1 MKLKHASIPMETPI
15 EIISMQ
21 PSEFSPL
28 ISKCQIKVCWVGDD
42 GNRNDSLITKEV
54 ARETAPSLRGSPI
67 VGYYDEVKED
77 FEQHNKLLEVRDNR
91 IVIKENTRP
100 YGFVDLSAKAWF
112 QWFLDDDGVQRE
124 YMVTEGWL
132 WTGQYPECSR
142 VITKGNGQS
151 MELDEESTKGSWTN
165 FNNNGR
171 KLFIINE
178 TVISKLCILGEDV
191 EPCFEGA
198 NITNTQFSFN
208 PNFAQELYSLM
219 KDIKEI
225 LSKGG
230 KQPMYNVYAVEIG
243 SDLWR
248 NIYAHLVEKYPVE
261 DAPFTSQYSVE
272 GVYEDGEG
280 QKFFTIGTEEN
291 KYLRFNFDF
300 SDNIFAVEEPTE
312 MGEDFVAQETAQFD
326 TEKVSEFVTNYIA
339 ENQGKE
345 EQEEQP
351 EIEEPM
357 KEEEPAQEPVEDPA
371 PAYSLDEIPE
381 YQEALAR
388 IAELESNYS
397 AKEEEVTT
405 LNGTIATLNEELTS
419 LREFKNTA
427 DRKEK
432 QAMIDG
438 FYMLSEEDKKDVVEH
453 IDEYSL
459 DDIESRL
466 SIICVRNKVSFDRED
481 DKPATGSTTYS
492 LEEQF
497 DTTPDWIKAVLDTE
511 KELNKI

>member
-1 MKLKHASIPMETPI
+1 MKLKHASIPLETPI
-15 EIISMQ
+15 ELISME

-28 ISKCQIKVCWVGDD
+28 ISKCQIKVCWVGDEA
-42 GNRNDSLITKEV
+42 NRNDSLITKPV
-54 ARETAPSLRGSPI
+54 AKDMAPTLRGAAI

-77 FEQHNKLLEVRDNR
+77 FEQHNRLLEVRDNR

-100 YGFVDLSAKAWF
+100 YGFVDLNAKVWF
-112 QWFLDDDGVQRE
+112 QWFLDDDGVSRE

-132 WTGQYPECSR
+132 WTGQYPECQR
-142 VITKGNGQS
+142 VITKGNNQS
-151 MELDEESTKGSWTN
+151 MELDEERTKGSWSS
-165 FNNNGR
+165 FNNVGR
-171 KLFIINE
+171 ELFIINE
-178 TVISKLCILGEDV
+178 SVISKLCILGEDV

-219 KDIKEI
+219 TDIKEI

-230 KQPMYNVYAVEIG
+230 KQPMYNVYAVEVE
-243 SDLWR
+243 SQLFK
-248 NIYAHLVEKYPVE
+248 NIYSYLVEKYPVE
-261 DAPFTSQYSVE
+261 EKPFETQYSVE
-272 GVYEDGEG
+272 GVYEDGE
-280 QKFFTIGTEEN
+280 QKFFTVASEDN
-291 KYLRFNFDF
+291 KYLRFNFNF
-300 SDNIFAVEEPTE
+300 SEDSFSVEEPIE
-312 MGEDFVAQETAQFD
+312 LGEDFQPQETAQFN
-326 TEKVSEFVTNYIA
+326 TEAVQEFISKLIA
-339 ENQGKE
+339 KIQGKDEKE
-345 EQEEQP
+345 EKP

-357 KEEEPAQEPVEDPA
+357 KEEKPAEEEEEIPA
-371 PAYSLDEIPE
+371 PVYSLDEIPE
-381 YQEALAR
+381 YQNALAR
-388 IAELESNYS
+388 IAELEQNYS
-397 AKEEEVTT
+397 AKDEEINT
-405 LNGTIATLNEELTS
+405 LNSTITALNEELTS

-438 FYMLSEEDKKDVVEH
+438 FYMLSEEDKADVVEH

-466 SIICVRNKVSFDRED
+466 SIICVRNKVSFARED
-481 DKPATGSTTYS
+481 NDKGATGPTTYS
-492 LEEQF
+492 FEESV

>member
-1 MKLKHASIPMETPI
+1 MKLKHASIPLETPI
-15 EIISMQ
+15 ELISME

-28 ISKCQIKVCWVGDD
+28 ISKCQIKVCWVGDEA
-42 GNRNDSLITKEV
+42 NRNESVITKPV
-54 ARETAPSLRGSPI
+54 ARDMAPSLRGAAI

-91 IVIKENTRP
+91 IVLKESTRP
-100 YGFVDLSAKAWF
+100 YGFVDLNAKVWF

-124 YMVTEGWL
+124 YMITEGWL
-132 WTGQYPECSR
+132 WTGQYPECRR

-151 MELDEESTKGSWTN
+151 MELDEDLTKGSWTS
-165 FNNNGR
+165 FNNANR

-219 KDIKEI
+219 TDIKEI

-243 SDLWR
+243 GELWR
-248 NIYAHLVEKYPVE
+248 NIYSHLVNKYPVE

-272 GVYEDGEG
+272 GVYEDAEE
-280 QKFFTIGTEEN
+280 QKFFTVAAEEN

-300 SDNIFAVEEPTE
+300 SDNIFAAEEPVE
-312 MGEDFVAQETAQFD
+312 LGEEFQPQEVAQFSAEA
-326 TEKVSEFVTNYIA
+326 VNEFITNFIA
-339 ENQGKE
+339 EKQGKE
-345 EQEEQP
+345 EKEEQP
-351 EIEEPM
+351 KIEEPM
-357 KEEEPAQEPVEDPA
+357 KEEKPVEEEEILP

-381 YQEALAR
+381 YQDALAR
-388 IAELESNYS
+388 IAQLEQDYS
-397 AKEEEVTT
+397 AKEEEVNT
-405 LNGTIATLNEELTS
+405 LNSTISGLNEELTS

-438 FYMLSEEDKKDVVEH
+438 FYMLSEDDKKDVVEH

-466 SIICVRNKVSFDRED
+466 SIICVRNKVSFDREEETST
-481 DKPATGSTTYS
+481 KGSTTYS
-492 LEEQF
+492 LEEQV

>member
-1 MKLKHASIPMETPI
+1 MKHASIPLETPI
-15 EIISMQ
+15 ELISME
-21 PSEFSPL
+21 PSQISPL

-54 ARETAPSLRGSPI
+54 ARDAAPSLRGAAI

-100 YGFVDLSAKAWF
+100 YGFVDLNAKVWF

-132 WTGQYPECSR
+132 WTGQYPECKR

-151 MELDEESTKGSWTN
+151 MELDEDMTKGVWSS
-165 FNNNGR
+165 FNNIGR

-178 TVISKLCILGEDV
+178 TVISKLCILGENV

-219 KDIKEI
+219 TDIKEI

-248 NIYAHLVEKYPVE
+248 NIYSHLVDKYPVE
-261 DAPFTSQYSVE
+261 EAPFTSQYSVE
-272 GVYEDGEG
+272 GVYEDSEE
-280 QKFFTIGTEEN
+280 QKFFTIATEEN
-291 KYLRFNFDF
+291 NYLRFDFNF
-300 SDNIFAVEEPTE
+300 SDGIFAVEEPYE
-312 MGEDFVAQETAQFD
+312 MDKEFKPQETAQFD
-326 TEKVSEFVTNYIA
+326 PEAVNEFITKFVA

-345 EQEEQP
+345 EQDDQP
-351 EIEEPM
+351 KIEEPM
-357 KEEEPAQEPVEDPA
+357 KEEKPAEEPIEEPAE

-381 YQEALAR
+381 YQDALAR
-388 IAELESNYS
+388 IAQLEQDYS
-397 AKEEEVTT
+397 AKEEEVAN
-405 LNGTIATLNEELTS
+405 LNVTINGLNEELTS

-481 DKPATGSTTYS
+481 NNTAKGSTTYS
-492 LEEQF
+492 LEEPV
-497 DTTPDWIKAVLDTE
+497 DTTPAWIKAVLDTE

>member
-1 MKLKHASIPMETPI
+1 MKLKHASIPLETPI
-15 EIISMQ
+15 ELISME

-28 ISKCQIKVCWVGDD
+28 ISKCQIKVCWVGDE
-42 GNRNDSLITKEV
+42 GNRNDSLITKTV
-54 ARETAPSLRGSPI
+54 AKDAAHTLRGAAI

-77 FEQHNKLLEVRDNR
+77 FEQHNRLLEVRDNR

-100 YGFVDLSAKAWF
+100 YGFVDLNAKVWF
-112 QWFLDDDGVQRE
+112 QWFLDDDGVKRE

-132 WTGQYPECSR
+132 WTGQYPECQR
-142 VITKGNGQS
+142 VLEKGNGQS
-151 MELDEESTKGSWTN
+151 MELDEDMTHGAWSS
-165 FNNNGR
+165 FNNVGR
-171 KLFIINE
+171 ELFIINE

-219 KDIKEI
+219 TDIKEL

-230 KQPMYNVYAVEIG
+230 KQPMYNVYAVEVG
-243 SDLWR
+243 DTLWT
-248 NIYAHLVEKYPVE
+248 NIYSYLVEKYPVE
-261 DAPFTSQYSVE
+261 NAPFTSQYSVE
-272 GVYEDGEG
+272 GVYEEDE
-280 QKFFTIGTEEN
+280 QKFFTVASEDN
-291 KYLRFNFDF
+291 KYLRFNFNEETF
-300 SDNIFAVEEPTE
+300 LVEEPVE
-312 MGEDFVAQETAQFD
+312 LGEEFQPQETAQFSA
-326 TEKVSEFVTNYIA
+326 EAVQEFISKFIS
-339 ENQGKE
+339 ENQGNV

-357 KEEEPAQEPVEDPA
+357 KEEEPAAEEESHEDEIPV

-381 YQEALAR
+381 YQNALAR
-388 IAELESNYS
+388 IAELEQNYS
-397 AKEEEVTT
+397 AKEEEINT
-405 LNGTIATLNEELTS
+405 LNSTIEGLNVELTS
-419 LREFKNTA
+419 LREFKNAA

-466 SIICVRNKVSFDRED
+466 SIICVRNKVNFARED
-481 DKPATGSTTYS
+481 KSVTGPTTYS
-492 LEEQF
+492 FEEPV

-511 KELNKI
+511 KELNNI

>member
-1 MKLKHASIPMETPI
+1 MKLTHTSIPLETPI
-15 EIISMQ
+15 EVISME

-28 ISKCQIKVCWVGDD
+28 ISKCQIKVCWVGNE

-54 ARETAPSLRGSPI
+54 AKEVAPSLRGSAI
-67 VGYYDEVKED
+67 VGYYNEEKGD
-77 FEQHNKLLEVRDNR
+77 FEQHNKLLEVRDNKL
-91 IVIKENTRP
+91 IIKETTRP
-100 YGFVDLSAKAWF
+100 YGFVDLNAKVWF

-132 WTGQYPECSR
+132 WTGQYPECKR
-142 VITKGNGQS
+142 VITRGNGQS
-151 MELDEESTKGSWTN
+151 MELDKDLTKGSWTF
-165 FNNNGR
+165 FNNSNN

-208 PNFAQELYSLM
+208 PDFAQELYSLM

-230 KQPMYNVYAVEIG
+230 IQPMYNVYAVEIG
-243 SDLWR
+243 DKVWN
-248 NIYAHLVEKYPVE
+248 NIYSYLVAKYPVE
-261 DAPFTSQYSVE
+261 EKPFTSQYSIE
-272 GVYEDGEG
+272 GVYEDGE
-280 QKFFTIGTEEN
+280 QKFFTVAAEDN
-291 KYLRFNFDF
+291 KYLRFNFNF
-300 SDNIFAVEEPTE
+300 GENEFLVEDPIEL
-312 MGEDFVAQETAQFD
+312 GEDFKPQETLQFD
-326 TEKVSEFVTNYIA
+326 VEAVNQFITNFVA
-339 ENQGKE
+339 ENQGKK
-345 EQEEQP
+345 EQEKQD

-357 KEEEPAQEPVEDPA
+357 KEEKPAEEPEEVPA

-381 YQEALAR
+381 YQDALAR
-388 IAELESNYS
+388 IAQLEQDYS
-397 AKEEEVTT
+397 VKVEEVTN
-405 LNGTIATLNEELTS
+405 LNNTINSLNEELTS
-419 LREFKNTA
+419 LREFKNSA

-466 SIICVRNKVSFDRED
+466 SIICVRNRVSFARED
-481 DKPATGSTTYS
+481 EKGAPGPTTYS
-492 LEEQF
+492 FEEQV
-497 DTTPDWIKAVLDTE
+497 DTTPDWIKAVLNTE
-511 KELNKI
+511 KELNNI

>member
-1 MKLKHASIPMETPI
+1 MKHASIPLESPI
-15 EIISMQ
+15 EIISLE
-21 PSEFSPL
+21 PSKISPL
-28 ISKCQIKVCWVGDD
+28 ISKCQIKVCWVGDEA
-42 GNRNDSLITKEV
+42 NRNESVITKQV
-54 ARETAPSLRGSPI
+54 ARDMAHTLRGAAI
-67 VGYYDEVKED
+67 VGFYNEEKKD
-77 FEQHNKLLEVRDNR
+77 FEQHNRVLEIRDEG
-91 IVIKENTRP
+91 IILKESTRP
-100 YGFVDLSAKAWF
+100 YGFVDLSADVWF
-112 QWFLDDDGVQRE
+112 QWFLDDDGVRRE

-132 WTGQYPECSR
+132 WTGQYPECKR
-142 VITKGNGQS
+142 VVDKGNNQS
-151 MELDEESTKGSWTN
+151 MELDNNLTKGFWTTSSN
-165 FNNNGR
+165 IEG

-178 TVISKLCILGEDV
+178 SVISKLCILGEEV

-208 PNFAQELYSLM
+208 PDFAQQLYSLM
-219 KDIKEI
+219 SEIKEI

-230 KQPMYNVYAVEIG
+230 EKPMYNVYTVEIG

-248 NIYAHLVEKYPVE
+248 NIYAYLVEKYPVE
-261 DAPFTSQYSVE
+261 NAPFTSQYSVE
-272 GVYEDGEG
+272 GVYKDGEE

-291 KYLRFNFDF
+291 KYLRFNFSF
-300 SDNIFAVEEPTE
+300 SDDSFSVEEPTE
-312 MGEDFVAQETAQFD
+312 MSEDFQPQETAQFNAD
-326 TEKVSEFVTNYIA
+326 SVNEFIINFIA
-339 ENQGKE
+339 ENQGKI
-345 EQEEQP
+345 EQEDNP
-351 EIEEPM
+351 KIEEPM
-357 KEEEPAQEPVEDPA
+357 KEEKPDEEPIEEPAVPV
-371 PAYSLDEIPE
+371 YSLDEIPE

-388 IAELESNYS
+388 IATLEENYS
-397 AKEEEVTT
+397 AKEEEVNT
-405 LNGTIATLNEELTS
+405 LNSTIATLNEELTS

-481 DKPATGSTTYS
+481 DKPAQGSTTYS

-497 DTTPDWIKAVLDTE
+497 DTTPDWIKAVLNTE

>member
-1 MKLKHASIPMETPI
+1 MKLTHTSIPLETPI
-15 EIISMQ
+15 EVISME

-28 ISKCQIKVCWVGDD
+28 ISKCQIKVCWVGNE

-54 ARETAPSLRGSPI
+54 AKEVAPSLRGSAI
-67 VGYYDEVKED
+67 VGYYNEEKGD
-77 FEQHNKLLEVRDNR
+77 FEQHNKLLEVRDNKL
-91 IVIKENTRP
+91 IIKETTRP
-100 YGFVDLSAKAWF
+100 YGFVDLNAKVWF

-132 WTGQYPECSR
+132 WTGQYPECKR
-142 VITKGNGQS
+142 VITRGNGQS
-151 MELDEESTKGSWTN
+151 MELDKDLTKGSWTF
-165 FNNNGR
+165 FNNSNN

-178 TVISKLCILGEDV
+178 AVISKLCILGEDV

-208 PNFAQELYSLM
+208 PDFAQELYSLM

-230 KQPMYNVYAVEIG
+230 IQPMYNVYAVEIG
-243 SDLWR
+243 DKVWN
-248 NIYAHLVEKYPVE
+248 NIYSYLVAKYPVE
-261 DAPFTSQYSVE
+261 EKPFTSQYSIE
-272 GVYEDGEG
+272 GVYEDGE
-280 QKFFTIGTEEN
+280 QKFFTVAAEDN
-291 KYLRFNFDF
+291 KYLRFNFNFGENEF
-300 SDNIFAVEEPTE
+300 SVEDPIEL
-312 MGEDFVAQETAQFD
+312 GEDFKPQETLQFD
-326 TEKVSEFVTNYIA
+326 VDAVNQFITNFVA
-339 ENQGKE
+339 ENQGKK
-345 EQEEQP
+345 EQEKQD

-357 KEEEPAQEPVEDPA
+357 KEEKPAEEPEEVPA

-381 YQEALAR
+381 YQDALAR
-388 IAELESNYS
+388 IAQLEQDYS
-397 AKEEEVTT
+397 VKVEEVTN
-405 LNGTIATLNEELTS
+405 LNNTINSLNEELTS
-419 LREFKNTA
+419 LREFKNSA

-466 SIICVRNKVSFDRED
+466 SIICVRNRVSFARED
-481 DKPATGSTTYS
+481 EKSALGPTTYS
-492 LEEQF
+492 FEEQV
-497 DTTPDWIKAVLDTE
+497 DTTPDWIKAVLNTE
-511 KELNKI
+511 KELNNI